1 MSVADDALNEDLEDI
16 LIRMRQDLLAL
27 GPEMVVLAQRFDAL
41 EARIARLEALQRPS
55 SVASQVVDVTD
66 TETPEGYRMYLLEDG
81 STMLTKDAHG

>member
-1 MSVADDALNEDLEDI
+1 MSVADDALNEEIEDI